1 MIDSPVILLAEDR
14 EDDVIIIRNAFARTT
29 FPYRLTVV
37 RDGEEAV
44 AYLEGAGAYADRA
57 RYPFPSVLLL
67 DLKMPRKDGFEV
79 LDWIRG
85 RAEFSSL
92 RVVVLTSSKLTSDI
106 NQAYERGANSFLV
119 KPAAFENY
127 AELAEFVNGFWLRC
141 NQVLQPASND

>member
-1 MIDSPVILLAEDR
+1 MTDSPVILLAEDR
-14 EDDVIIIRNAFARTT
+14 EDDGIIIRNAFARTT

-106 NQAYERGANSFLV
+106 NQAYERGAKSFLV
-119 KPAAFENY
+119 KPAA
-127 AELAEFVNGFWLRC
+127 
-141 NQVLQPASND
+141 